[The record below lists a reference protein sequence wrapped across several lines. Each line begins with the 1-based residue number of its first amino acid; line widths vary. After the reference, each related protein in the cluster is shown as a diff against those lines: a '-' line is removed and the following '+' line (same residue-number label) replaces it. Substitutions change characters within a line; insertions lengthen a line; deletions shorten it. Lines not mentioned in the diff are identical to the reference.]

1 MYTMLHNLVR
11 HLVLVDCTKAVSL
24 VCYSA
29 SLVTVFDMNISV
41 HLICVVN
48 WSLIGRYLIDFE
60 MLGDVQFY
68 AI

>member
-1 MYTMLHNLVR
+1 
-11 HLVLVDCTKAVSL
+11 VSL

-41 HLICVVN
+41 HLIWVVN

-60 MLGDVQFY
+60 MLGDVDVQFY